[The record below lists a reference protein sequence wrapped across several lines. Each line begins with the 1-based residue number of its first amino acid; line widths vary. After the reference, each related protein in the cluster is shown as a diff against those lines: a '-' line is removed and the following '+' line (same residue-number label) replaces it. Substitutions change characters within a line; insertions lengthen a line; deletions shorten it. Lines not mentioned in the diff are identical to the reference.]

1 MKNCD
6 RFERTIQA
14 YIAGEPVADDLE
26 PLVEHCKECSAC
38 RALLDLHRDMADL
51 GAKFDELEEPD
62 FDALRAGVLEK
73 VARNGLKR
81 RGRGIWA
88 SFFAPFSLQP
98 ATAAA
103 LMVAIFIVGLVSGN
117 MQWGGP
123 NGGTGRLLEDIN
135 NEAVANRN
143 LGDVTDSPYSY
154 SNVTFRKVNGG
165 QVALGFDVTRH
176 VNVVEPVQSDLVK
189 EVLVHSLMNPTQTG
203 SRLKAVSFASDMTE
217 PKVTEALIF
226 AMRNDDNLAV
236 RMRALS
242 ILSAQPAHP
251 EVDAAVLATLRDDE
265 SVQMRMEALDYLAA
279 RSVDHELLRRTIQ
292 ERESVSDPA
301 LMVRLADY
309 RR

>member
-6 RFERTIQA
+6 SFEQTIQA
-14 YIAGEPVADDLE
+14 YIAGMPLADDLE
-26 PLVEHCKECSAC
+26 PLVEHCRECSDC

-62 FDALRAGVLEK
+62 FDTLRARVLEK

-88 SFFAPFSLQP
+88 SFFSPFSLQP

-103 LMVAIFIVGLVSGN
+103 LMVAIFIVGIVAGQ
-117 MQWGGP
+117 MQWSDP

-135 NEAVANRN
+135 NEAVANRS

-203 SRLKAVSFASDMTE
+203 SRLKAVSYASDFTE

-226 AMRNDDNLAV
+226 AMRNDENLAV
-236 RMRALS
+236 RQKALS

-251 EVDAAVLATLRDDE
+251 DVDAAVLATLRDDE
-265 SVQMRMEALDYLAA
+265 SVRMRMDALDYLAA
-279 RSVDHELLRRTIQ
+279 RSVDQELLRRTIQ
-292 ERESVSDPA
+292 ERESESDPA